1 VTLLDEA
8 ALRERVERLAALDRG
23 SCSPGEREAAA
34 LLAEELES
42 LGGSVTVGP
51 ERVHGTY
58 WWPTAITSAVAALAG
73 LRGGRSAGA
82 AAAVAAAAAADDIRP
97 GLRLL
102 RRWLLPKR
110 STQNVSAEFGPPD
123 APHTVLFV
131 AHYDAAHSGLVFH
144 PELARWPLRKF
155 PKLCEN
161 ADTTPPTMWGAV
173 AAPALA
179 ALAALVGSRA
189 LGRIGAVLGVGY
201 LCAMLDIASRRVVPG
216 ANDNATGVAALLSVA
231 HSFAADP
238 PDGVRVIVLFP
249 GSEES
254 FMEGMSAYMR
264 RHGEDL
270 SAERT
275 SVVCLDTVGSPELVL
290 LEGEGMLRMRDYP
303 PQFRAL
309 VASCAD
315 EAGVELLRGLRLR
328 NATDG
333 VIALRAGYP
342 SAMLGSVDEFKIP
355 TDYHWPTDTPDRV
368 DYSTVAD
375 AARVCRRLIE
385 RLAATRQGAGAGTS
399 NGFGSPRA

>member
-1 VTLLDEA
+1 VTLLGED

-34 LLAEELES
+34 LLADELEG
-42 LGGSVTVGP
+42 LGGSVSVEP

-82 AAAVAAAAAADDIRP
+82 AALVATFAAADDIRP

-102 RRWLLPKR
+102 RRVLLPKR
-110 STQNVSAEFGPPD
+110 STQNVSAAFGPDD
-123 APHTVLFV
+123 APHTLLLV

-144 PELARWPLRKF
+144 PELSRWPLRKF
-155 PKLCEN
+155 PKLREN

-179 ALAALVGSRA
+179 AVAAVAGSRA
-189 LGRIGAVLGVGY
+189 LGRIGALLGAGY
-201 LCAMLDIASRRVVPG
+201 LVAMLDIASRRVVPG

-231 HSFAADP
+231 HSLADDH
-238 PDGVRVIVLFP
+238 PDGVRVIVLLP

-254 FMEGMSAYMR
+254 FMEGMSAYMS
-264 RHGEDL
+264 RHGEELPQD
-270 SAERT
+270 RT
-275 SVVCLDTVGSPELVL
+275 SVICLDTVGSPNLVL

-303 PQFRAL
+303 AQFRAL
-309 VASCAD
+309 VAACGD

-342 SAMLGSVDEFKIP
+342 SAMLGSVDEFKMP

-368 DYSTVAD
+368 NYATVAA
-375 AARVCRRLIE
+375 AARLCRRVVE
-385 RLAATRQGAGAGTS
+385 RLAQAA
-399 NGFGSPRA
+399 